1 MVRRLLRI
9 GTSALFLCA
18 LVWLLDAE
26 ALATRLAALRPRWA
40 LLAVGLS
47 VPQMALMAFR
57 WRLTAGRL
65 GLDLPFGVALREYY
79 LATFLNQVLPGSVM
93 GDASRAWRHTR
104 AGDGAPVGPVLRAV
118 ILERASGQAVM
129 AATAALSLA
138 SMPLAF
144 AIAPRSLLLL
154 GAGICGATVL
164 FAFLV
169 RRRLPSLGPLAS
181 EWEDVHKALLARDV
195 FPLQLATSA
204 LVVASLLAMYV
215 VAAKAIGVD
224 TPVMTLLP
232 LVAPVLMSMLIPGT
246 VAGLGDPR
254 GHRRRRVGRGR
265 THRRRRSSD
274 LRRLRGGGIDL
285 DSARGTRAPHLKS
298 RSNSRS
304 SPRRTCRQRGRSAS
318 ARVSIGGN
326 VSAGLPEPIS
336 RGATVTCN
344 RSSSP
349 A

>member
-246 VAGLGDPR
+246 VAGWGIREATAAAVWAAVGLTAVDGVAISAAYGVVVLISTLPGGLVLLISNRDRTAGPHPGARAGSEDAAPR
-254 GHRRRRVGRGR
+254 RG
-265 THRRRRSSD
+265 
-274 LRRLRGGGIDL
+274 
-285 DSARGTRAPHLKS
+285 S
-298 RSNSRS
+298 RS
-304 SPRRTCRQRGRSAS
+304 A
-318 ARVSIGGN
+318 
-326 VSAGLPEPIS
+326 
-336 RGATVTCN
+336 AT
-344 RSSSP
+344 
-349 A
+349 

>member
-1 MVRRLLRI
+1 
-9 GTSALFLCA
+9 
-18 LVWLLDAE
+18 
-26 ALATRLAALRPRWA
+26 
-40 LLAVGLS
+40 
-47 VPQMALMAFR
+47 
-57 WRLTAGRL
+57 
-65 GLDLPFGVALREYY
+65 
-79 LATFLNQVLPGSVM
+79 
-93 GDASRAWRHTR
+93 
-104 AGDGAPVGPVLRAV
+104 
-118 ILERASGQAVM
+118 M

-246 VAGLGDPR
+246 VAGWGIREATAAAVWAAVGLTAVDGVAISAAYGVVVLISTLPGGLVLLISNRDRTAGPHPGARAGSEDAAPR
-254 GHRRRRVGRGR
+254 RG
-265 THRRRRSSD
+265 
-274 LRRLRGGGIDL
+274 
-285 DSARGTRAPHLKS
+285 S
-298 RSNSRS
+298 RS
-304 SPRRTCRQRGRSAS
+304 A
-318 ARVSIGGN
+318 
-326 VSAGLPEPIS
+326 
-336 RGATVTCN
+336 AT
-344 RSSSP
+344 
-349 A
+349 